1 MEEIIMEIIVHSG
14 NARSLS
20 MEAIQSAKAG
30 DFDKSEEL
38 LKEANDSFLSS
49 HQVQTGL
56 IQDEIN
62 GKPSAMSLLMVHA
75 QDHLMNA
82 QTVRDLAVEIIELYK
97 NK

>member
-20 MEAIQSAKAG
+20 MEAIQAAKAG